1 MRKHPSHI
9 IKAKLEIFGFLPF
22 TYYAL
27 FFREHPMFMVKEGNT
42 PILNRCGFPLIIV
55 RYPYNRQSRP
65 RVSNSIEPAILCFNL
80 IKSHY

>member
-22 TYYAL
+22 TYYDL
-27 FFREHPMFMVKEGNT
+27 FFREHPMFMVNEGNT

-55 RYPYNRQSRP
+55 RYPYNRQNRP
-65 RVSNSIEPAILCFNL
+65 RVNDSIEPAMLCFNL

>member
-1 MRKHPSHI
+1 
-9 IKAKLEIFGFLPF
+9 
-22 TYYAL
+22 
-27 FFREHPMFMVKEGNT
+27 MFMVKEGNT